1 MRPPGVPARLVLLSR
16 PGCHL
21 CDDARQVVE
30 RVAGERG
37 IGWTE
42 VDVTKAGDTEL
53 LDAYGDRLPVLLLD
67 GAEHAYWRVEPERL
81 RAALDGRRVW

>member
-42 VDVTKAGDTEL
+42 VDVTTAGDTEL